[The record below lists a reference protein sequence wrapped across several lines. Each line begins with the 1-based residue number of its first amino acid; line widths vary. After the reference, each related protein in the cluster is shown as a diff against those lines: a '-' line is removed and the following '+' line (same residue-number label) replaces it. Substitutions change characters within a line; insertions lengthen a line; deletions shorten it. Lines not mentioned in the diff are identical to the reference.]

1 MVTRHDVARVISL
14 SFCPGLILMTFL
26 TMEVAL
32 GTNLEALNIDSCFT
46 PGFRWFVHTTLTF
59 PFFLGVLLGHWYHPV
74 PGWFRLLNERLYRE
88 HQFIPIV
95 IVLTLTVI
103 LLTIGCIVSYVLDYA
118 VPSFV
123 NTILVIVGI
132 FTGALIW
139 PVHVFED
146 IEVRLRREGAHEG
159 RREGARE
166 VMHVFEAM
174 GAHEAIHEL
183 HSR

>member
-1 MVTRHDVARVISL
+1 MTRHDIARVISL
-14 SFCPGLILMTFL
+14 SLCPGLILMTFL

-32 GTNLEALNIDSCFT
+32 GANLEALNIDSIFT
-46 PGFRWFVHTTLTF
+46 LGFRRFIHTTMAV

-74 PGWFRLLNERLYRE
+74 PRWFTLLDRRYP
-88 HQFIPIV
+88 HPVVPIV
-95 IVLTLTVI
+95 IVLGLTVI
-103 LLTIGCIVSYVLDYA
+103 LLVVGCTISYVIWYS

-123 NTILVIVGI
+123 NTIMVILGI
-132 FTGALIW
+132 FVGALIW

-146 IEVRLRREGAHEG
+146 REDRIRRE
-159 RREGARE
+159 
-166 VMHVFEAM
+166 